1 MADIQRSIKDLWVII
16 SGNTVLRSNELVGIE
31 LSNNADQVLTGI
43 LYFTE
48 DRKSATTVPESFNQ
62 ELLSKLST
70 LLGLDKKRSYELFC
84 SYLTYEFRGTQ
95 DDLKATVSSER
106 NIPHILSEVW
116 HYYRTERLFSLF
128 CLRHILEHF
137 QNTSHHYVKLF
148 DGFLMRF
155 NDKQIII
162 KKVIEQLDLTIE
174 VQPPTRESHGPYMTN
189 SLISQ
194 WVNYTL
200 QEQCELLKIV
210 LLYYKDFQ
218 PTLEDII
225 LLLDVFQKHNFGQRN
240 SFRKLL
246 SDSHRPILDLIS
258 YLECIVLVESLDLE
272 WLHKCHVRQT
282 TDHQLLKDANALQV
296 LDRSMS
302 SLGGNRAHG
311 PLLMSWLLVR
321 SWVLPDTPI
330 TAMAKEAFR
339 MDVFGFLN
347 GALQHPALLGNG
359 VVPRKVHAIVY
370 ELVVLVFTSFE
381 HHTFGPIETLFS
393 LVEKLVEHQG
403 LAEEFWKEGEA
414 SGLGHLLA
422 EAKEMFPLKAEPLLQ
437 ILAALARAGEKSA
450 HKVISSFERVPCFM
464 ESLNNVDTK
473 VVECGSNDTQVWL
486 RAAHFPYDS
495 RSMFIPPGTFGTVL
509 KSGECNFVRWHTRV
523 NGWQVILCEL
533 SKPGDSDKG
542 WLQRLLHIARLIRSL
557 LQSDSSLQDLLAHLI
572 EGLFIALHRL
582 LLLRNPPIELLGEC
596 LQVVTI
602 LAGTKPKLTWKRL
615 VLTGLLPA
623 LSTQPKSVEQLVKG
637 YMVTDNVLTQAMASQ
652 ERVIGDH
659 PVCLAFLSLLAAVA
673 ETFVETVDE
682 DFLACLAVVLQDIF
696 PTFHK
701 WPYNRVQDRDT
712 IGHRCL
718 SIFHRVLTVSAN
730 FKADAVRSTELCV
743 YSLLHG
749 ESCPALLRLIVSA
762 EESVARAMEFEGSR
776 HSEDLLTSVRLCFSL
791 LNRLL
796 LLGSGAGS
804 PLEQRLLVSPS
815 QTAGGAPS
823 LTVAVG
829 RFLYLRFDPRL
840 CTLAVQL
847 LKRIAKL
854 YPMSLLACLGRD
866 AESFRDQL
874 LLRLSKQTEDVRLKV
889 ALLQLLAVCTRTQ
902 PGLFQLLLGSASS
915 TAPPPS
921 SLSSSSI
928 ASSSSSDTSLSS
940 SRLGLCLGEVLKI
953 LKTKQEG
960 TDFCPADLHCSSVEF
975 IHSLWACHQLRAME
989 LLRKDKSFW
998 GLVCFPLMEE
1008 TVTNQECR
1016 LVAFIFK
1023 TLALELYQSKSELDP
1038 NVRAVLDKAKQG
1050 GQIKAWSLLVA
1061 NSLAKHPSG
1070 GTLNTSAVS
1079 VTDVSELPNPVA
1091 ESFVLLS
1098 GWRNLCMTLS
1108 ECRHVQLSSD
1118 DKYGILQDLLTI
1130 LTNDDVLANHKISV
1144 LLGELYLVLLKHWSS
1159 DSTSKASDW
1168 AGGVDT
1174 LLRVLHLGTMSYH
1187 PRLVLVLGAIAA
1199 SMVKMLRV
1207 HQVAEKESCEPNLH
1221 SWVGFLCPVLTYY
1234 GRKCTEEG
1242 LRSPNSLTVQACT
1255 TLTILLKELLS
1266 LSEDNTGCILV
1277 LQQNLVVAQLAR
1289 LLQGSLQ
1296 TMKDSRLAQ
1305 AICHFFIT
1313 LTAVPQMAEAV
1324 QCSGVVLQVSPYLL
1338 ACYQSSD
1345 KGWLAVYQLLVQLVT
1360 ALLHSLRHFFLEDA
1374 LGFMAV
1380 HVDRLSACLMEV
1392 RSNPTQIDEAVV
1404 TCRLVYKV
1412 ASLRTT
1418 SPCNQTNPLITLMM
1432 SVSSLTSCTVAYL
1445 SRPNLL
1451 QHILEYKKGSAV
1463 KPEPEE
1469 QGSQPRRQLSTDD
1482 VTDPSPRLTEA
1493 RRKLLELLFV
1503 CLSCCQQYSPSVAE
1517 ALSDQALDIA
1527 EWQPIVQLSFQSP
1540 SMEQEQQL
1548 TFGALI
1554 AAAQLCLKSLI
1565 KTDKHQSPAKSPA
1578 GVSGSHHQQRLL
1590 EFAVLEM
1597 SLSVALGQALLYR
1610 LLPAVPLQEKQV
1622 LSRALSGEINL
1633 IKTEVQRHLRRG
1645 GQGSPSTSR
1654 TKTPPLDPVSEWSL
1668 VQTFIDV
1675 VEQVFK

>member
-1 MADIQRSIKDLWVII
+1 
-16 SGNTVLRSNELVGIE
+16 GNTVLRSNELVGIE
-31 LSNNADQVLTGI
+31 LEKNADQVLNGI

-48 DRKSATTVPESFNQ
+48 DRKSEATVPDGFNQ

-116 HYYRTERLFSLF
+116 NYYRTERLFSLF

-137 QNTSHHYVKLF
+137 QNASHPYARLF
-148 DGFLMRF
+148 DGFLMSF

-189 SLISQ
+189 TLISQ

-218 PTLEDII
+218 PTLENII

-258 YLECIVLVESLDLE
+258 YLECIVLVESLDLD
-272 WLHKCHVRQT
+272 WLHKFHVGQST
-282 TDHQLLKDANALQV
+282 GPQPLKGADATNHQLLKDAEKLKV

-321 SWVLPDTPI
+321 PCVLPEIPI
-330 TAMAKEAFR
+330 TALAKEAFR
-339 MDVFGFLN
+339 MDAFGFLN
-347 GALQHPALLGNG
+347 NALRHPALLGNG
-359 VVPRKVHAIVY
+359 VVPRKVHAVVY
-370 ELVVLVFTSFE
+370 ELVVLLFTSFE
-381 HHTFGPIETLFS
+381 HHTFGPIEPLFS
-393 LVEKLVEHQG
+393 LAEKLLEHQG
-403 LAEEFWKEGEA
+403 IAEEFWKEGEA

-450 HKVISSFERVPCFM
+450 NKVINSFQKVPCFM
-464 ESLNNVDTK
+464 ERLDNVDPNAIR
-473 VVECGSNDTQVWL
+473 GDDSQVWL
-486 RAAHFPYDS
+486 HSAHFPYDS
-495 RSMFIPPGTFGTVL
+495 RSVLIPLGTSGTVL
-509 KSGECNFVRWHTRV
+509 EFGGCKFVRWHTQV

-557 LQSDSSLQDLLAHLI
+557 LESESSLEDLLAHLI
-572 EGLFIALHRL
+572 EGLFVALHRL
-582 LLLRNPPIELLGEC
+582 LLLSHPPIELLGEC
-596 LQVVTI
+596 LRVVAI
-602 LAGTKPKLTWKRL
+602 LAGTKPKITWKRL

-623 LSTQPKSVEQLVKG
+623 LSTQPKSVEELVKG
-637 YMVTDNVLTQAMASQ
+637 YMVTDNVLSQAMASQ

-718 SIFHRVLTVSAN
+718 FIFHRVLTVSAN

-776 HSEDLLTSVRLCFSL
+776 HSEELLMSVRLCFSL

-902 PGLFQLLLGSASS
+902 PGLFQLLLGSTSS

-921 SLSSSSI
+921 SSSSSF
-928 ASSSSSDTSLSS
+928 ADASLSS
-940 SRLGLCLGEVLKI
+940 SGLGLCLGEVLKI

-960 TDFCPADLHCSSVEF
+960 KHFCPADLHCSSIEF
-975 IHSLWACHQLRAME
+975 IHSLWACHQLRATE
-989 LLRKDKSFW
+989 LLRRDKSFW

-1008 TVTNQECR
+1008 TVANQECR

-1038 NVRAVLDKAKQG
+1038 NLKAVLEKAKQK
-1050 GQIKAWSLLVA
+1050 GQIKAWSKLVT
-1061 NSLAKHPSG
+1061 NSLTKHPGS

-1079 VTDVSELPNPVA
+1079 ITDVSELPNPVA

-1098 GWRNLCMTLS
+1098 GWRNLCVTLS
-1108 ECRHVQLSSD
+1108 ECRHVQLSSA
-1118 DKYGILQDLLTI
+1118 DKNCILEDLLSI
-1130 LTNDDVLANHKISV
+1130 LITDEVLANHKISV

-1168 AGGVDT
+1168 AKSVGT
-1174 LLRVLHLGTMSYH
+1174 VLHVLHAGIMSHH
-1187 PRLVLVLGAIAA
+1187 PRLVLVLSAIAA
-1199 SMVKMLRV
+1199 SMVKMLMV
-1207 HQVAEKESCEPNLH
+1207 HQGTEKEPYQGNLH
-1221 SWVGFLCPVLTYY
+1221 NWLEHLCPLLTYY

-1242 LRSPNSLTVQACT
+1242 FRSPNSLIVQACT
-1255 TLTILLKELLS
+1255 TLTTLLKELLS
-1266 LSEDNTGCILV
+1266 LSKDNTGYIPV
-1277 LQQNLVVAQLAR
+1277 LQQNLIVGQLAR

-1305 AICHFFIT
+1305 AICHFFLT
-1313 LTAVPQMAEAV
+1313 LTAVPQMAEAL
-1324 QCSGVVLQVSPYLL
+1324 QCSGVVHQVSPYLM
-1338 ACYQSSD
+1338 ACYQGSD
-1345 KGWLAVYQLLVQLVT
+1345 KGWQTVYQLLVQLVT
-1360 ALLHSLRHFFLEDA
+1360 ALLHSLRHFFFEDA

-1380 HVDRLSACLMEV
+1380 HVDRLSACLTQV
-1392 RSNPTQIDEAVV
+1392 RSNPTQIDEALV
-1404 TCRLVYKV
+1404 TCRFVCKV

-1418 SPCNQTNPLITLMM
+1418 CPCNQTNPLVTLMM

-1451 QHILEYKKGSAV
+1451 QHMLEYKKGSAI
-1463 KPEPEE
+1463 KPQPEE

-1482 VTDPSPRLTEA
+1482 VTDPSPKLTEA

-1527 EWQPIVQLSFQSP
+1527 EWKPIVQLPFQSP

-1548 TFGALI
+1548 TFGTLI

-1578 GVSGSHHQQRLL
+1578 GASGNHHQQRLL

-1622 LSRALSGEINL
+1622 LSRTLSSEINL

-1645 GQGSPSTSR
+1645 GQGSPSMSR